1 MGLIPSTSYLAVF
14 SAGTLIGAA
23 STYFVLKLRHHKPK
37 VKGDP
42 VWSNGMEERYE
53 VCLSYFLNKITQEC
67 CD

>member
-23 STYFVLKLRHHKPK
+23 STYFVLKFRHHKPK
-37 VKGDP
+37 VKRDP

-53 VCLSYFLNKITQEC
+53 VCFYTLLNKITP
-67 CD
+67 